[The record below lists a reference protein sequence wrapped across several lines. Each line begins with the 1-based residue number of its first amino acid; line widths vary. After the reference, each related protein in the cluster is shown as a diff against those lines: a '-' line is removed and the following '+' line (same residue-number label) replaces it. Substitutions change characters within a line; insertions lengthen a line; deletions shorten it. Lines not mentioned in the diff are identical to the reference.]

1 MPRKVPHPLQKITLN
16 IRHGDFAKLRE
27 LHPDLPVSEVIR
39 EILHGY
45 IAKVEVTTK
54 IKVEHMEGII

>member
-1 MPRKVPHPLQKITLN
+1 MPRKVPHALQKVTLN
-16 IRHGDFAKLRE
+16 IRDGDFAKLRE

-45 IAKVEVTTK
+45 IMKVEGTV
-54 IKVEHMEGII
+54 KVKEQEGVI